1 MTDKFKQPSGV
12 RDTLP
17 VECAAKRAIEQK
29 LLSKFG
35 QYGYLQIDTPAL
47 EYGGLYSEGDR
58 FDLDRLFKFSDC
70 DGALLVLR
78 PDMTMPISRVVATK
92 FAPGRYKLCYLG
104 STYRLTRRSN
114 GLREFTQAGVEYMGA
129 SGTACDAEAV
139 ALAIESLLACG
150 LDDFIIDIGHVGFF
164 GGILK
169 QLGLDEAKR
178 RELAALVERKDV
190 IGESLFAAREG
201 LTSESMSL
209 LAGLPMLFGDGS
221 VLERAR
227 DLCLNDEMKKS
238 LDELDALNAA
248 LVKAGYG
255 DRISYDLSLVGEMS
269 YYSGLVF
276 KGLCEGA
283 GSSVLSGG
291 RYDRL
296 CDAFGRGVP
305 SVGFAI
311 AVDRLVDVLPAN
323 EPTQSVDEVIG
334 CDGTPDGIAAALAY
348 ASAATSKGRKVDF
361 VGQCSKGELDEYGVK
376 ATMFG
381 SGEKK

>member
-17 VECAAKRAIEQK
+17 AECAAKRAIEQK

-227 DLCLNDEMKKS
+227 DLCLNDEMKRAQRRARQS
-238 LDELDALNAA
+238 RLRRPHQLRPLPCRRDVLLQRACVQRAL
-248 LVKAGYG
+248 
-255 DRISYDLSLVGEMS
+255 R
-269 YYSGLVF
+269 
-276 KGLCEGA
+276 
-283 GSSVLSGG
+283 GG
-291 RYDRL
+291 RLVRAQRRQIRQAL
-296 CDAFGRGVP
+296 RRVRQERAFGRVC
-305 SVGFAI
+305 
-311 AVDRLVDVLPAN
+311 DR
-323 EPTQSVDEVIG
+323 
-334 CDGTPDGIAAALAY
+334 
-348 ASAATSKGRKVDF
+348 GRQAGRRAPCK
-361 VGQCSKGELDEYGVK
+361 
-376 ATMFG
+376 
-381 SGEKK
+381 

>member
-17 VECAAKRAIEQK
+17 AECAAKRAIEDK
-29 LLSKFG
+29 LLFKFG
-35 QYGYLQIDTPAL
+35 QYGYRQIDTPAL
-47 EYGGLYSEGDR
+47 EYGRLYSEGDR
-58 FDLDRLFKFSDC
+58 FELDRLFKLSDC
-70 DGALLVLR
+70 DGSLLVLR

-104 STYRLTRRSN
+104 STYRLTRRS

-139 ALAIESLLACG
+139 ALAIESLLSCG

-169 QLGLDEAKR
+169 QLGLDGDKR
-178 RELAALVERKDV
+178 RELTALVERKDV

-209 LAGLPMLFGDGS
+209 LTGLPMLFGDGS
-221 VLERAR
+221 VLKKAR
-227 DLCLNDEMKKS
+227 SMCLNDEMNAS
-238 LDELDALNAA
+238 LDELDALNSA

-296 CDAFGRGVP
+296 CDAFGRSVP
-305 SVGFAI
+305 SVGFAV
-311 AVDRLVDVLPAN
+311 AVDRLVDLLPSDDK
-323 EPTQSVDEVIG
+323 ESRPDEVVG
-334 CDGTPDGIAAALAY
+334 CDGAPEGIAAALAY
-348 ASAATSKGRKVDF
+348 VSAATAKGRRVDF
-361 VGQCSKGELDEYGVK
+361 VGRCSERELEGYGVK
-376 ATMFG
+376 FTMFG
-381 SGEKK
+381 SRENK